1 VPVGAR
7 LRRLAA
13 ECLEQVG
20 LAAAAK
26 RPFWTLSGGQRQR
39 VLVARA
45 LAVEPEILVLDE
57 PTAGVDREAESTIN
71 DLIARLNRTRGLTIV
86 TVTHH
91 LDRILPAVHS
101 TVWVEDGR
109 ATKKPAAAPMREK
122 QPALPQGGPG
132 V

>member
-1 VPVGAR
+1 YHFDRSRNPPGYVPQRDVLDAIFPLSSMEVVIMGTYARLPPLMTVGPR

-45 LAVEPEILVLDE
+45 LAVEPEVLVLDE
-57 PTAGVDREAESTIN
+57 PTAGVDRDA
-71 DLIARLNRTRGLTIV
+71 
-86 TVTHH
+86 
-91 LDRILPAVHS
+91 
-101 TVWVEDGR
+101 
-109 ATKKPAAAPMREK
+109 
-122 QPALPQGGPG
+122 
-132 V
+132 